1 MGLQNI
7 RKTKGLSQSQLANK
21 SNVNLRTLQQYE
33 QDTKNINGARLNTL
47 VDLAIVLECNISDML
62 TDEELKSK
70 CQKVSL

>member
-7 RKTKGLSQSQLANK
+7 RKAKGLSQSQLANK

>member
-7 RKTKGLSQSQLANK
+7 RKAKGLSQSQLANK

-47 VDLAIVLECNISDML
+47 VDLAIVLECNISDM
-62 TDEELKSK
+62 
-70 CQKVSL
+70 